1 MISLFCGVFVDVVV
15 ADLKLPID
23 KQGAV
28 GMLKRS
34 KFLNLVI

>member
-1 MISLFCGVFVDVVV
+1 MKPYYVTI
-15 ADLKLPID
+15 LPRVCAFID